1 MEGFEQEKLGSSSK
15 ITKEQA
21 EKEIESW
28 LNYKKIDP
36 LQREEQKA
44 QIDALVSFVQNGH
57 LILNED
63 FTFTHILKFPLGE
76 DGKIPVKELKYQAR
90 LKERDLSYKLAQFKS
105 DDSEGRLMAHYQ
117 ALTGE
122 AKGIIAGLD
131 KEDIKI
137 ARSIAVFFL

>member
-1 MEGFEQEKLGSSSK
+1 MDNLDYLATPK
-15 ITKEQA
+15 ITKEAA
-21 EKEIESW
+21 EKEVDSW
-28 LNYKKIDP
+28 LDYKRIDP
-36 LQREEQKA
+36 LQREDQKD
-44 QIDALVSFVQNGH
+44 QIAALVSYIQNGN
-57 LILNED
+57 LVLNED

-76 DGKIPVKELKYQAR
+76 DGKMPVRELKYQAR
-90 LKERDLSYKLAQFKS
+90 LKERDLTHKLSAVKS

-122 AKGIIAGLD
+122 VKGIISSLD

>member
-1 MEGFEQEKLGSSSK
+1 MENFEENVIATSK
-15 ITKEQA
+15 IKKEVA
-21 EKEIESW
+21 EKEVNSW
-28 LNYKKIDP
+28 LDFKKIDP
-36 LQREEQKA
+36 LQREEQKD
-44 QIDALVSFVQNGH
+44 QVKALVSFVENGN

-76 DGKIPVKELKYQAR
+76 DGKMPVKELKYKAR
-90 LKERDLSYKLAQFKS
+90 LKERELSSSLSNVKA